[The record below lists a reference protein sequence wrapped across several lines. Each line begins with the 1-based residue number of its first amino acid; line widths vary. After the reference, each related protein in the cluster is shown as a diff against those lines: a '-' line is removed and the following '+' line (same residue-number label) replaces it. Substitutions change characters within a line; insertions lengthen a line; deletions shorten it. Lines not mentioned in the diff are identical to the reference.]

1 MLVSH
6 SVYVVQIM
14 LDICSEEAVSLD
26 FTFNTKKSVAI
37 RIGSRHKNDCVS
49 LGLCG
54 VQLQYVQQVKY
65 LGVMLVSARSFIH
78 SISYVKEKCYRRFN
92 AMYYRSRNAGSECVS
107 VQLLKSLCIPIIIL
121 YSVEVLHLNKS
132 ILASLKECS
141 SFLVPTITNIVNLSL
156 ISGQFHPTLKECII
170 TIA

>member
-78 SISYVKEKCYRRFN
+78 SICHVKEKFYRCFN
-92 AMYYRSRNAGSECVS
+92 AMYCISRNAGPKCVN
-107 VQLLKSLCIPIIIL
+107 VQLLKSLCIPIIL
-121 YSVEVLHLNKS
+121 
-132 ILASLKECS
+132 SL
-141 SFLVPTITNIVNLSL
+141 VNLSL
-156 ISGQFHPTLKECII
+156 LYT
-170 TIA
+170 